1 MNNKN
6 KSKGFR
12 IHVVKRPPLPAK
24 KVTLFYIL
32 AIVAALAVGGVF
44 ILCLGVNPFAFFA
57 KVFTGSLQSKMARI
71 ALMRIILPLFIT
83 SIGVSVAFK
92 MRFWNVGAE
101 GQFIMGAVFA
111 CWAAFTFD
119 SLPRPVLLVLM
130 AVAAIIGGGLFGMVC
145 AYFKCRYDTN
155 ETLLTLMLN
164 YIALYIVQLLRDGVW
179 RDPAAGGFPKIAQLP
194 ENGWVYQLFSVD
206 ITWIIAIVLFV
217 VAHIYFTKTKQG
229 YEISVVGDSQNTAR
243 YAGMDV
249 NKIIM
254 RTMFISSAICAL
266 AGMLQV
272 AGDGTS
278 HTLTTGIASGIGFT
292 AIIVAWLGK
301 LNPTGILSV
310 SILFGILEKG
320 CGVAKSTFML
330 SPAVADILQGIILF
344 VILGFDFVITYKIVI
359 DKNNKTDKKGAADEH
374 NS

>member
-1 MNNKN
+1 MNSKN
-6 KSKGFR
+6 KKFS

-24 KVTLFYIL
+24 KVTLLYIF
-32 AIVAALAVGGVF
+32 AIFVALCVGGVF
-44 ILCLGVNPFAFFA
+44 ILCLGVNPFKFFA
-57 KVFTGSLQSKMARI
+57 KVFTGSLQSKLARV
-71 ALMRIILPLFIT
+71 ALMRIIMPLFIT

-92 MRFWNVGAE
+92 MKFWNTGAE
-101 GQFIMGAVFA
+101 GQFIIGAVCA
-111 CWAAFTFD
+111 CWAAFTFEN
-119 SLPRPVLLVLM
+119 LPQPVMLTLM
-130 AVAAIIGGGLFGMVC
+130 SVVAMIGGGLFGMVT
-145 AYFKCRYDTN
+145 AYFKCRFGTN
-155 ETLLTLMLN
+155 ETLLTLMFN

-194 ENGWVYQLFSVD
+194 KNAWVYQLGGID
-206 ITWIIAIVLFV
+206 MTWVVCIILFAIAIV
-217 VAHIYFTKTKQG
+217 YFSKTKHG

-249 NKIIM
+249 DKIIM

-292 AIIVAWLGK
+292 AITVAWLGK
-301 LNPTGILSV
+301 LNPSGILAVSV
-310 SILFGILEKG
+310 LFGILEKG
-320 CGVAKSTFML
+320 CGVAKSTFNL

-344 VILGFDFVITYKIVI
+344 VILGFDFVITYKIVF
-359 DKNNKTDKKGAADEH
+359 DKKTDKAEEKKGEKA
-374 NS
+374 

>member
-1 MNNKN
+1 MNSKN
-6 KSKGFR
+6 KLN

-24 KVTLFYIL
+24 KVTLLYISAIFL
-32 AIVAALAVGGVF
+32 ALCFGGVF
-44 ILCLGVNPFAFFA
+44 VLCLGVNPFKFFA
-57 KVFTGSLQSKMARI
+57 KVFTGSLQSKMARV
-71 ALMRIILPLFIT
+71 ALMRIIMPLFIT

-92 MRFWNVGAE
+92 MKFWNTGAE

-111 CWAAFTFD
+111 CWAAFTFEN
-119 SLPRPVLLVLM
+119 LPQPVMLLLM
-130 AVAAIIGGGLFGMVC
+130 AVSAMVGGGAFGMIT
-145 AYFKCRYDTN
+145 AYFKCRFGTN
-155 ETLLTLMLN
+155 ETLLTLMFN

-194 ENGWVYQLFSVD
+194 KNAWVYQLGGID
-206 ITWIIAIVLFV
+206 MTWIICIILFV
-217 VAHIYFTKTKQG
+217 IATIYFSKTKHG

-243 YAGMDV
+243 YAGMEVD
-249 NKIIM
+249 KIIM

-292 AIIVAWLGK
+292 AITVAWLGK
-301 LNPTGILSV
+301 LNPTGILAVSV
-310 SILFGILEKG
+310 LFGILEKG

-359 DKNNKTDKKGAADEH
+359 DKKSEDKKEEKGGKA
-374 NS
+374 